1 MPPILQSIS
10 LRTLPQTQEYPFN
23 LPLIRDLSFVKF
35 TKNIT
40 FFVGENGA
48 GKSTILEAMA
58 AKLRLPTAGSL
69 SVDLDPM
76 LEPARFLSK
85 FLNMQM
91 SYKTTFGFFSR
102 AEDFIGFVKNIQR
115 QIAEL
120 NAEIEEI
127 ENTWQGGDI
136 TLALGPLKGEK
147 AALIE
152 RYSEDLDAMSH
163 GEGFLKFFLS
173 RITGKGVYL
182 IDEPEA
188 ALSPQRQLS
197 LISLIMQ
204 KVKENDSQFIIAT
217 HSPIIMAMPEAE
229 ILEFRDGQINPI
241 SYQETEHYQITKQF
255 LERPE
260 AFLRGL

>member
-1 MPPILQSIS
+1 MEILLKGLSIRNFPQSGDF
-10 LRTLPQTQEYPFN
+10 PFN
-23 LPLIRDLSFVKF
+23 LNIIKNLGVVRFSS
-35 TKNIT
+35 NIT

-48 GKSTILEAMA
+48 GKSTLLEGMA
-58 AKLRLPTAGSL
+58 AKLRLPTAGSM

-76 LEPARFLSK
+76 LEPARFLAR
-85 FLNMQM
+85 FLSLQMQ
-91 SYKTTFGFFSR
+91 YKTTHGFFSR

-120 NAEIEEI
+120 NAEIEDI
-127 ENTWQGGDI
+127 ENTWQGGDR

-147 AALIE
+147 QALIS
-152 RYSEDLDAMSH
+152 RYGGDLDAMSH

-217 HSPIIMAMPEAE
+217 HSPIIMSIPGAQV
-229 ILEFRDGQINPI
+229 LEFKDGSI
-241 SYQETEHYQITKQF
+241 SEVDYKDTEHYQLTRQF
-255 LERPE
+255 LENPE
-260 AFLRGL
+260 LFLNEL